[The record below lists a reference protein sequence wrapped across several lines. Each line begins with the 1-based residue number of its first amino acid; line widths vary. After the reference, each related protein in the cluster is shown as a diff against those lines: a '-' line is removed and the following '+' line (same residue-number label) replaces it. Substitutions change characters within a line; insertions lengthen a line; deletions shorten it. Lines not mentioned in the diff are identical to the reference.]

1 LSNGNGASKWKDV
14 TQFGI
19 LGFLVLHLLGA
30 IPGVPSPID
39 KAMASMDKN
48 IQTLVA
54 AMNSREDKIVQLIG
68 AISECQKRGKE

>member
-1 LSNGNGASKWKDV
+1 VSNGNSTSSWKDI

-30 IPGVPSPID
+30 IPGIPSPVD
-39 KAMASMDKN
+39 KALATMDKN
-48 IQTLVA
+48 IQALVI